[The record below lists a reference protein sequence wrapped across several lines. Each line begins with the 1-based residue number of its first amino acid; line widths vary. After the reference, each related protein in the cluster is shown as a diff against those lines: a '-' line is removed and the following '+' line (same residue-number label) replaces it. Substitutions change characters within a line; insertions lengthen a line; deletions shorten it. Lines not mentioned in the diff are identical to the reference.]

1 MKVIKKTAQF
11 IKEVKEEL
19 KKVSWSTRQE
29 ILQSTGV
36 VIVATLLLAVY
47 IGVIDLMLSKLLSIL
62 FK

>member
-1 MKVIKKTAQF
+1 MKKTAQF